1 MVGNK
6 VITEKKNKKPGETD
20 LSALQKTLGHRFKNE
35 QFLRTALTHASAIP
49 DRANADPAHHH
60 YYYEQ
65 LEFLGDRVL
74 SLVVAHLIYDIFPG
88 ENEGDWAK
96 RHAEAVRE
104 TTLARI
110 SERLE
115 LGGEMFLSVSEQRS
129 GGRKKKAMLADVLE
143 AVIAALYLDG
153 GYNAA
158 RKFIEQE
165 WRDFVAGAPRP
176 PEDPKTRLQEWS
188 QGRGQGLPA
197 YDLVSR
203 SGPDHEPEFMVSVTI
218 EGFDTVTVSGESKRK
233 AEKKAAELMMRQIEE
248 REKRSKK
255 KADAESKKDV

>member
-35 QFLRTALTHASAIP
+35 QYLRTALTHASAIP
-49 DRANADPAHHH
+49 DRGNLDPAHHH

-88 ENEGDWAK
+88 ESEGDWAK

-110 SERLE
+110 SAKLE
-115 LGGEMFLSVSEQRS
+115 LGGEMFLSTSEQRS

-153 GYNAA
+153 GYNVA
-158 RKFIEQE
+158 RKFIERE
-165 WRDFVAGAPRP
+165 WRDSVAGAPRP

-188 QGRGQGLPA
+188 QGRGQGLPV
-197 YDLVSR
+197 YELVSR
-203 SGPDHEPEFMVSVTI
+203 SGPDHAPEFMVSVTI
-218 EGFDTVTVSGESKRK
+218 DGFDTVTVSGESKRK

-255 KADAESKKDV
+255 KPEAGDKKDV

>member
-1 MVGNK
+1 MTGK
-6 VITEKKNKKPGETD
+6 KTITQAKNRKPGETD
-20 LSALQKTLGHRFKNE
+20 LSALQKKLGHRFKDE
-35 QFLRTALTHASAIP
+35 QYLRTALTHASAIP
-49 DRANADPAHHH
+49 DRSNAEDGHHH

-74 SLVVAHLIYDIFPG
+74 SLVVAHLIYDIFPA
-88 ENEGDWAK
+88 ESEGDWAK

-115 LGGEMFLSVSEQRS
+115 LGGEMFLSSSEQRS

-165 WRDFVAGAPRP
+165 WRESVAGAPRP
-176 PEDPKTRLQEWS
+176 PEDPKTRFQEWL
-188 QGRGQGLPA
+188 QGHGLGLPE
-197 YDLVSR
+197 YVLVAR
-203 SGPDHEPEFMVSVTI
+203 SGPDHAPEFTVSVTI
-218 EGFDTVTVSGESKRK
+218 DGFGTVTVTGESKRK
-233 AEKKAAELMMRQIEE
+233 AEKKAAEQMMKRIEE
-248 REKRSKK
+248 SAEQMTQP
-255 KADAESKKDV
+255 ADGQND